1 MQVLSVA
8 DLDANAS
15 AYALRQMRANL
26 ALKDKDTPE
35 ALSEA
40 LSIVGGRL
48 SFLNRMSKAKDI
60 VKTAKQLL
68 TEEKL
73 WLLSQIGLIKDCDDD
88 VMDEQKWAS
97 CSWLLLQE
105 FVKMHQKQDLDLEE
119 RLANGDALPNDAA
132 LSLPVIPYHKCRSI
146 MTRTDFIEGACHPL
160 RWRSSHIRRPRS
172 T

>member
-26 ALKDKDTPE
+26 TSKHKDTPE

-48 SFLNRMSKAKDI
+48 SFLNRISKPKGI
-60 VKTAKQLL
+60 IETAKQML

-73 WLLSQIGLIKDCDDD
+73 WLLSQIGLIRDCDDD

-105 FVKMHQKQDLDLEE
+105 FVKMRQKQELELEE

-132 LSLPVIPYHKCRSI
+132 LPLPVIPYHKCRSI
-146 MTRTDFIEGACHPL
+146 MTRSDFIEGTCHSFTL
-160 RWRSSHIRRPRS
+160 